1 MRRTMH
7 IVLAMPV
14 EVLDDSLTRE
24 RVASLI
30 LRGLTLKPG
39 VKKRLEILG
48 ATATVYAVREEK

>member
-14 EVLDDSLTRE
+14 EVLDDSLTKK
-24 RVASLI
+24 RVTDLI
-30 LRGLTLKPG
+30 LQRLTY
-39 VKKRLEILG
+39 LETGKLQVLG